1 MLWELITSLFNFE
14 LKVLNI
20 YSHKI
25 VMLFFFPFNLEMFV
39 QRDVTKTHQFFIKN
53 RKKEKLLLQKSTF
66 FGFLF

>member
-14 LKVLNI
+14 LKVLNT

-25 VMLFFFPFNLEMFV
+25 VMFFFSFNLEMFV

-53 RKKEKLLLQKSTF
+53 RKKEKLLLQKAL
-66 FGFLF
+66 FLVFYSK

>member
-1 MLWELITSLFNFE
+1 MGLFNFE
-14 LKVLNI
+14 LKVLNT

-25 VMLFFFPFNLEMFV
+25 VMFFFSFNLEMFV